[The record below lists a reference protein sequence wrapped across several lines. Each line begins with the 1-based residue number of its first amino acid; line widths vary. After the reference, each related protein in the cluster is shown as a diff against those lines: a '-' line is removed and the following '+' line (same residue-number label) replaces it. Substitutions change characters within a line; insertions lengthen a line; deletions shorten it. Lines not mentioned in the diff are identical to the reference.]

1 MHQKKTILLMGQTG
15 SGKSSLGNMILGRDE
30 FDVSDGWQ
38 SCTDR
43 SIKKTSSIYPFID
56 IIDTPGLSDSSG
68 RDKAHTEQMLD
79 FIKGLNDNERK
90 NVNLVLI
97 VINFHRKRLDEE
109 TQKMILF
116 LSNVF
121 PINLSHHIG
130 IVFTNYVH
138 HQARLNSRNNRDPRI
153 PLQESYVP
161 QIMKIIS
168 EESKERLNLDVP
180 IFFLDSVVGDQHSKD
195 ELRSLIDFAKNLP
208 KIELIKKVDYKY
220 KNIEYIFDTITNEE
234 KEDGRI
240 VVVEKKYRFE
250 RCTDYFG
257 NVVDRNRILFSELRT
272 YKDDKL
278 PKLKE
283 KDSSIYL
290 QDACHFLRAY
300 YYITKNNS
308 EEFNKLNPAEKLLYL
323 FVGYNVSKEEYG
335 L

>member
-1 MHQKKTILLMGQTG
+1 MGQTG

-30 FDVSDGWQ
+30 FDVSDDYQ
-38 SCTDR
+38 SCTER
-43 SIKKTSSIYPFID
+43 STKKTSSIYPFID
-56 IIDTPGLSDSSG
+56 IIDTPGLSDSNG
-68 RDKAHTEQMLD
+68 RDQAHTEQMLD

-90 NVNLVLI
+90 NINLVLI
-97 VINFHRKRLDEE
+97 VINFYCRRLDEE

-130 IVFTNYVH
+130 IVFTRYVH
-138 HQARLNSRNNRDPRI
+138 HQARQNNRNNIDPRI
-153 PLQESYVP
+153 ISQQSYVP

-180 IFFLDSVVGDQHSKD
+180 IFFLDSIVGDQHSKN
-195 ELRSLIDFAKNLP
+195 ELKRIVDFAKYLP
-208 KIELIKKVDYKY
+208 KIELIRKVDYKY
-220 KNIEYIFDTITNEE
+220 KTIEYLFDTITNEE

-240 VVVEKKYRFE
+240 VVIEKKYRFE

-257 NVVDRNRILFSELRT
+257 NVVDRNRILFSELKT
-272 YKDDKL
+272 YKDEKL
-278 PKLKE
+278 PKLTE
-283 KDSSIYL
+283 KDSTEYL
-290 QDACHFLRAY
+290 QNACHFLRACA
-300 YYITKNNS
+300 YIKKNNS

-323 FVGYNVSKEEYG
+323 FVGYNASKSEYG